1 MAETHAVSGLK
12 AKKEEIRCRISELE
26 NDIKACRSDLVT
38 ISEALRIMGD
48 EDYAKPEALFGR
60 GELAKIIFDALRDA
74 PDGLEIKALADVVMK
89 ANGYAAEDRELYTAV
104 LSRVGHAMYRY
115 LHKGQVSKRRM
126 RDGTRVWRLA

>member
-89 ANGYAAEDRELYTAV
+89 ANGLRCGRPRALHGRPKPRRTCHV
-104 LSRVGHAMYRY
+104 PLSA
-115 LHKGQVSKRRM
+115 
-126 RDGTRVWRLA
+126 